1 MSEDISDKDPVAVKR
16 LLDEISIAESFKDID
31 ALDDWLSKNHGTQ
44 QELWVQ
50 IFKKGSGVSSVDWND
65 CVIAALTWGWID
77 GKKRSYDHVSYL
89 QRLTPRR
96 PNSVWSKRNR
106 HLAECLVEKKKMQ
119 PSGLAQIEAAK
130 GNGQW
135 QNAYSGSAT
144 MEMPDDFM
152 VALGNAPAAHTQFKA
167 LSRAK
172 KFEIY
177 QAITTVRRSDT
188 KARRI
193 ASIIKDLSS
202 HNSQGA

>member
-1 MSEDISDKDPVAVKR
+1 MSEDISDRTLRAAKAI
-16 LLDEISIAESFKDID
+16 LDESSIVESFKDID
-31 ALDDWLSKNHGTQ
+31 ALDDWLSINHGTQ

-50 IFKKGSGVSSVDWND
+50 IFKKGSGVLSVDWND
-65 CVIAALTWGWID
+65 CVIACLTWGWID
-77 GKKRSYDHVSYL
+77 GTKRSYDHASYL

-96 PNSVWSKRNR
+96 PNSLWSKRNR
-106 HLAECLVEKKKMQ
+106 HLAEYLLAKEKMQ

-152 VALGNAPAAHTQFKA
+152 VALRNVPAAHTQFKA

-177 QAITTVRRSDT
+177 QSITTVRRSDT

-193 ASIIKDLSS
+193 ASIIKDLSN
-202 HNSQGA
+202 HNHGGA